1 MNEARNILAEQVD
14 RLLGDAVTREERAA
28 AEAGAWPGELWRAV
42 EEAGLPGVLAQ
53 EGAGWAEAEVVCRA
67 AGRHQVPLPLVESV
81 LACWLLSGAGIE
93 VPSGPL
99 SVAPVRPGEALR
111 LTREGATWRL
121 DGTASRVPWARDVGH
136 LAVLA
141 EHDGAPHVAL
151 VGQGAWS
158 LVEDTNIAG
167 EPRDTCAFEGAEALA
182 VAPASGDGGAL
193 LAHGALARA
202 AQIAGALEFALDQ
215 SVRYANDRVQFGRPI
230 GKFQAVQQEL
240 ARFAG
245 EVAAAGAAA
254 ELGFQAAGRG
264 DCAFEAAVAKC
275 RASEAATTG
284 AAIAHQTFGALG
296 FTHEHA
302 LHFATRRLW
311 SWRAEMGS
319 ETHWAEQI
327 GRAAAGRGGAALW
340 PDLTARGA

>member
-14 RLLGDAVTREERAA
+14 RLLGDVVTREALA
-28 AEAGAWPGELWRAV
+28 GADSGAWPEALWRAV
-42 EEAGLPGVLAQ
+42 EEAGLPGVLA
-53 EGAGWAEAEVVCRA
+53 EDGAGWGEAEVVCRA

-93 VPSGPL
+93 VPAGPL

-111 LTREGATWRL
+111 LTREGDTWRL
-121 DGTASRVPWARDVGH
+121 DGTATRVPWGRHAGH

-151 VGQGAWS
+151 VRRGAWS
-158 LVEDTNIAG
+158 LVEDVNIAG
-167 EPRDTCAFEGAEALA
+167 EPRDTCAFEGAEASA
-182 VAPASGDGGAL
+182 AAPTSVDAGAL
-193 LAHGALARA
+193 LVHGGLARA
-202 AQIAGALEFALDQ
+202 AQIAGALEFVLDQ

-230 GKFQAVQQEL
+230 ATFQAVQQEL
-240 ARFAG
+240 ARLAG

-254 ELGFQAAGRG
+254 ELGFQAAARG
-264 DCAFEAAVAKC
+264 DCAFEAAVAKS
-275 RASEAATTG
+275 RASEAASIG

-319 ETHWAEQI
+319 ETYWAEQI
-327 GRAAAGRGGAALW
+327 GRAAVARGGAALW
-340 PDLTARGA
+340 PYLTARGA